1 MSILISFV
9 RARATMRIHPKNSI
23 AQRPNMLTV
32 FVPYYR
38 ITQMKCKCVGNVLVY
53 DINFA
58 HRIFTTFSG
67 NIRHSKAD
75 YLDYNNTSSSSYCGC
90 YCCCFT
96 VNITLNLMPLMVLTT
111 DLTIKANENFSCECV

>member
-23 AQRPNMLTV
+23 AQRPNILTV

-58 HRIFTTFSG
+58 HRIFTTFSATYDTAKQIIWITI
-67 NIRHSKAD
+67 IRVLAVIVAVIVVV
-75 YLDYNNTSSSSYCGC
+75 LLL
-90 YCCCFT
+90 
-96 VNITLNLMPLMVLTT
+96 TLLLT
-111 DLTIKANENFSCECV
+111 